1 VADAQLAADQFL
13 EIPVQVN
20 GKLRTV
26 IKLPVAAT
34 KDELLAAAMQD
45 DKVATAV
52 VGKEVVRQVVVPGK
66 LVNVVVK

>member
-1 VADAQLAADQFL
+1 M
-13 EIPVQVN
+13 QVN